1 MNDDRFER
9 DVASVLAGL
18 GPTHAPDGLLA
29 DVFLT
34 TGRMRPRPR
43 WLALIKEPPMRYS
56 SRVAVGSPTF
66 RLITIAAIT
75 LLLLAASLAAV
86 GVGARVLAT
95 DHLPAPFGLAKTGSL
110 VLTAGGDIYLADGD
124 GSNQRDIVTGPTL
137 DQVPW
142 FSLGGTKIA
151 FGRGSENAMSLM
163 VADADGSNA
172 TQLLHAGDWWAEFLP
187 GDEQMVVTKPV
198 KGQNQMSVIDV
209 ATGDTVRTF
218 DLGSIVVEYW
228 VFPRPPDGH
237 ELIFSGY
244 ASAGSRVANLYAIG
258 LDGTGLRAIGEPST
272 DSDSKWSFLAPSM
285 SPDGSTIVY
294 HNWELADPQAT
305 EPGNYLH
312 MRALD
317 TGQELPVPFD
327 AEGMQP
333 FYSPDGR
340 DILFERSTD
349 DGTTN
354 QMYLV
359 PADGSRPAAPVG
371 PPYPGQDS
379 HFYGFSPDGT
389 TVYLD
394 QTGRTTLIDLATG
407 ETTEL
412 GGSGG
417 PEAGGWQRLAP

>member
-1 MNDDRFER
+1 MNNDERLERLLIAVLDEGVPSRPPDRLIPETLR
-9 DVASVLAGL
+9 AVSRV
-18 GPTHAPDGLLA
+18 H
-29 DVFLT
+29 
-34 TGRMRPRPR
+34 RWPR

-66 RLITIAAIT
+66 RLITIAAAT
-75 LLLLAASLAAV
+75 LLLLAATLAAV

-95 DHLPAPFGLAKTGSL
+95 DALPAPFGLAKNGPL
-110 VLTAGGDIYLADGD
+110 VMSNGGDIYLADVD
-124 GSNQRDIVTGPTL
+124 GSNPRDIISGPTL

-151 FGRGSENAMSLM
+151 FGRRSENARSLM
-163 VADADGSNA
+163 VADADGSDA

-187 GDEQMVVTKPV
+187 GDEQMVVTWPV
-198 KGQNQMSVIDV
+198 DGQIQMSIIDV
-209 ATGDTVRTF
+209 ASGDTVRTF
-218 DLGSIVVEYW
+218 DLGSIAVEWW

-244 ASAGSRVANLYAIG
+244 ESADSKVARLYAID
-258 LDGTGLRAIGEPST
+258 LDGTGLRSIGESST
-272 DSDSKWSFLAPSM
+272 DSGDKWAFLAPSM

-294 HNWELADPQAT
+294 HNQELADSQAS
-305 EPGNYLH
+305 EPGSYLH
-312 MRALD
+312 MRDLD
-317 TGQELPVPFD
+317 TGRELSIPFD
-327 AEGMQP
+327 ADGMQP

-340 DILFERSTD
+340 SILFERATD

-371 PPYPGQDS
+371 PSYPGQDQ

-389 TVYLD
+389 TVFLN
-394 QTGRTTLIDLATG
+394 QTGSTTLIDLASG

-412 GGSGG
+412 SGDA
-417 PEAGGWQRLAP
+417 PEVGGWQRLAS